1 MSYTKI
7 NLGMNKKLINILL
20 LIFLISCSNQEEINK
35 SKLSGHDYRLFIDT
49 PAWSLAKAV
58 NSEDTSKIKR
68 EVLENKINPD
78 YQESIYGNTLL
89 MMSIYN
95 NDYLSTKTLLALG
108 ANPNLRDF
116 HRGSNGVIDAAK
128 SSDSRYLKLIL
139 ENGGNPNVVENK
151 RVLNDDT
158 PLQTALSSAIS
169 YSDPNS
175 FYKIE
180 LLIQSGADLNFPE
193 EISDSIEIPIGVAI
207 KRDRMDIALYFLK
220 NGANYRRKMYNMID
234 GREVYILEALRQC
247 LFELDSHQYDLKMEI
262 VAFLKDKGM
271 NYFSEPIPDY
281 IIKEIEKKY
290 PGNLEEYLMR
300 Y

>member
-1 MSYTKI
+1 
-7 NLGMNKKLINILL
+7 MNRKSINILVF
-20 LIFLISCSNQEEINK
+20 IFLTSCANQEEVNK
-35 SKLSGHDYRLFIDT
+35 SKLSGYDYRLFIDT
-49 PAWSLAKAV
+49 PAWPLAKAV
-58 NSEDTSKIKR
+58 NSEDTSKIKI

-78 YQESIYGNTLL
+78 YQERNFGNTLL

-151 RVLNDDT
+151 RVSDDDS

-180 LLIQSGADLNFPE
+180 LLIQSGADLNFPK
-193 EISDSIEIPIGVAI
+193 EISDNIEIPIGVAI

-220 NGANYRRKMYNMID
+220 NGADYKRKMYNMID

-247 LFELDSHQYDLKMEI
+247 LFELDSHQYNLKMEI

-271 NYFSEPIPDY
+271 NYFDEPIPDY
-281 IIKEIEKKY
+281 IIKEVEKKY
-290 PGNLEEYLMR
+290 PKNLEEYLNR